1 LYTVKDIEIEEIMP
15 FELESSKNDCFRFL
29 SFDPEKNNIMDDE
42 YENKL
47 TFDPFL

>member
-1 LYTVKDIEIEEIMP
+1 MP